1 MLRKPLLVAL
11 AAITVATSVQAAETG
26 FTITPIAQLAAA
38 QIANCNADA
47 PNYTL
52 DFGLVTP
59 GQTADALVTP
69 TVTCDKDVS
78 LSVNVGVGTY
88 SLGGVGNPVFSLY
101 RDEAKTLIWAG
112 NKSFAAKG
120 GVPTQ
125 ISIPARML
133 SSETTRMND
142 SAGVNYAGNPIEVT
156 VTY

>member
-1 MLRKPLLVAL
+1 MSRKHLLVAL
-11 AAITVATSVQAAETG
+11 AAITAATSVQAAETG
-26 FTITPIAQLAAA
+26 FTISPIAQLAAA
-38 QIANCNADA
+38 QIATCNAGA
-47 PNYTL
+47 PNYVL

-59 GQTADALVTP
+59 GQRADALVSP
-69 TVTCDKDVS
+69 TITCDKDIS
-78 LSVNVGVGTY
+78 LSVNVGIGTY

-112 NKSFAAKG
+112 NKSFAATA

-125 ISIPARML
+125 ITIPARML

-142 SAGVNYAGNPIEVT
+142 SNGVNYAGNPIEVT